1 MSLHKHDWTV
11 NQLAVEFG
19 IDRRTV
25 AKRLDAARV
34 RPIRT
39 VRGSRHYRL
48 TDALPVILPPEMAKG
63 EDSGGL
69 DQLCSNLG
77 LAYIRAVFH
86 EAEPFAL
93 VVARHTTLAPEAI
106 FLLLTDL
113 YAAFEEVTA
122 EVVGLAARDPVNLV
136 DVLKGVPVEFRND
149 ETRAALLERLTKARR
164 GEGR

>member
-19 IDRRTV
+19 VDRRTI

-34 RPIRT
+34 SPLRT

-48 TDALPVILPPEMAKG
+48 TDALPVILPPRTAEG
-63 EDSGGL
+63 EDPGKIDRL
-69 DQLCSNLG
+69 YSNLA

-93 VVARHTTLAPEAI
+93 VIARQTTLSPEAVLR
-106 FLLLTDL
+106 LLANV
-113 YAAFEEVTA
+113 YAVSAP
-122 EVVGLAARDPVNLV
+122 R
-136 DVLKGVPVEFRND
+136 KRI
-149 ETRAALLERLTKARR
+149 RRL
-164 GEGR
+164 